1 MIDIWNW
8 TSKRYTTNPVTT
20 LLKARESDLN
30 AKFSGQVVDGQERDA
45 ADDAAELDLDQP
57 VLGRDKGAEVVEK
70 AQGDPAVVRFQE
82 RPDEVFDAG
91 EGELDGD
98 GRRLVDEE
106 VLVDVDDV
114 GKVRT
119 SMFEPSGQVVPA
131 FNLSKR

>member
-1 MIDIWNW
+1 M
-8 TSKRYTTNPVTT
+8 
-20 LLKARESDLN
+20 SDLN

-57 VLGRDKGAEVVEK
+57 VLGRDKGTEVVEK

-82 RPDEVFDAG
+82 QPDEVFDASKG
-91 EGELDGD
+91 KLDGD
-98 GRRLVDEE
+98 GRRFVDQE

-119 SMFEPSGQVVPA
+119 SMLEPSGQVVPA